1 MTDFQLLEKCEHL
14 LLSNGVHQ
22 FTITEGT
29 MAGVDAFLGS
39 LEQIYQTRDEHSAPL
54 LVLADSGNVSL
65 PINYSMQRGKELRDK
80 YPRIG
85 KLYTA
90 TLTSRLLEA
99 RLADSMVRLMRF
111 PNTQMRFFEQTRR
124 DEAIDWLLQHR

>member
-1 MTDFQLLEKCEHL
+1 MTDTPTLEKCEHIV
-14 LLSNGVHQ
+14 LSSGVHQ
-22 FTITEGT
+22 FTLTEGT
-29 MAGVDAFLGS
+29 MAGVDAFLGA
-39 LEQIYQTRDEHSAPL
+39 LEQIYQTRDENSAPL

-111 PNTQMRFFEQTRR
+111 PNTQMRFFEQERR
-124 DEAIDWLLQHR
+124 DEALDWLLQHR